1 MTLTFA
7 QIMAS
12 AGAMVVGGLG
22 DFPGEMV
29 PGPAPLPR
37 GPSRSLPWS
46 RLLAAHPVTTQ
57 GSRVGE

>member
-22 DFPGEMV
+22 TFQERWCRDRHRCREDP
-29 PGPAPLPR
+29 PGPCP
-37 GPSRSLPWS
+37 G
-46 RLLAAHPVTTQ
+46 H
-57 GSRVGE
+57 GSWRRTR